1 MIFTDCF
8 NTHFKTIFP
17 DARPYLWSR
26 ARDAQVQDELG
37 DTLPE
42 EQEEELGPAGAAGAI
57 GQEEGAERGETGQE
71 GADEAAAGVVRSQE
85 ALLSWT
91 KGLSC
96 CMGSSFHY
104 WSHLIDCE
112 VVSKVARHLSAP
124 DFGALVG
131 GRPAWWWGAG
141 ATLGLA

>member
-1 MIFTDCF
+1 MFLYNLSILGREVVSKVARQYCAPCCA
-8 NTHFKTIFP
+8 P
-17 DARPYLWSR
+17 DF
-26 ARDAQVQDELG
+26 
-37 DTLPE
+37 
-42 EQEEELGPAGAAGAI
+42 GAF
-57 GQEEGAERGETGQE
+57 
-71 GADEAAAGVVRSQE
+71 DEAVVGVVRPHE

-91 KGLSC
+91 
-96 CMGSSFHY
+96 FHY
-104 WSHLIDCE
+104 WSHLIDRE